1 MIYAIVL
8 ATRAIAMH
16 GASEEPIPDHVLR
29 YGAGDVFFVMHH
41 RGGMTWR
48 RWETALRGIAD
59 FVERYEYVD
68 MEFDIGIM
76 GQKQHEYIGT
86 GVLGHFK

>member
-16 GASEEPIPDHVLR
+16 GAADEPISDHVLR
-29 YGAGDVFFVMHH
+29 YGEGDVFLLMHH

-48 RWETALRGIAD
+48 KWETALRGITD

-68 MEFDIGIM
+68 MEFDVREM
-76 GQKQHEYIGT
+76 GQRQYIGT
-86 GVLGHFK
+86 GVLGHFQ